1 MLALASTLACGHAFS
16 PAGVAGTYTLQT
28 FDGEPL
34 PVVVATT
41 IICTATEPIVVT
53 TSLVEASLTL
63 RSDQQFMRAFV
74 LVADD
79 GTTVSP
85 LPVSTSLGTYSLV
98 EPNTIQLNHADS
110 EVVVTGAVEGNRIT
124 FTDDGVTFVY
134 ER

>member
-1 MLALASTLACGHAFS
+1 MLALASTLACGDAFS

-34 PVVVATT
+34 PVVVSTT
-41 IICTATEPIVVT
+41 IIGTATEPIVVT